1 MVNIICSEWI
11 PSENIPFKI
20 GIFIDWKVARLPP
33 GGGGR
38 LGRLWD
44 DDYVFLPYYAVCG
57 VKTVKVMGGWRLY
70 L

>member
-1 MVNIICSEWI
+1 MDSVGKYSVQNWDIY
-11 PSENIPFKI
+11 
-20 GIFIDWKVARLPP
+20 RLESGVTTPRRGGVPP
-33 GGGGR
+33 AG